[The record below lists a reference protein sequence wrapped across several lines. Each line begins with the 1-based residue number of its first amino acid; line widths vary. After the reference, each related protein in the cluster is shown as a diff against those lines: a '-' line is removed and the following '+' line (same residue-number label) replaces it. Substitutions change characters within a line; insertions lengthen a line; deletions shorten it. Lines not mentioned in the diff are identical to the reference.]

1 MTRHESGGVR
11 DYRKARACH
20 ECDLLQQ
27 IPTLKHGE
35 VARCQRCGALLK
47 RVHANSVERSLALAI
62 TGLILFLVANMFPL
76 ISLKALGVAQHGTLF
91 SATMAL
97 FNADMP
103 FLGMLMLFTTILFPL
118 FSLLGT
124 IYVLSTIRLNRLTPS
139 VAPLFR
145 FLRSTEAWGMLEI
158 FLLALIVAAVKL
170 VDITEVIPGISL
182 YAFIMLILTLSTLSL
197 SLDPDDVW
205 DHLRKAKS

>member
-1 MTRHESGGVR
+1 MTQEELGAL
-11 DYRKARACH
+11 DYRTVRACH

-27 IPTLKHGE
+27 IPTLGNGE

-47 RVHANSVERSLALAI
+47 RVHKNSLDRSLAFAI
-62 TGLILFLVANMFPL
+62 TGLILFLVANLFPL
-76 ISLKALGVAQHGTLF
+76 ISLKALGVAQHGNLI
-91 SATMAL
+91 SATVAL
-97 FNADMP
+97 FDAEMP

-124 IYVLSTIRLNRLTPS
+124 IYVLTTIRLNRITPI

-145 FLRSTEAWGMLEI
+145 FLRSTDAWGMLEI

-170 VDITEVIPGISL
+170 VDITEVITGISL
-182 YAFIMLILTLSTLSL
+182 YAFILLIITLAILSITLN
-197 SLDPDDVW
+197 PDDVW
-205 DHLRKAKS
+205 DHLRKEKS